1 MNATP
6 SLPEPWLRGT
16 LTDVSAVPRAV
27 LHALELAG
35 EDLNKWCS
43 PLTDAELNAQPH
55 GLPSVAFQL
64 RHIARSID
72 RLLTY
77 AEGNAL
83 SAEQLDALRQES
95 QPGAS
100 PQVLFDELAMALEH
114 AAQRIRALAKSD
126 LEQSRSVGK
135 RALPPRSAASSFTL
149 PTTPNATS
157 AKRSPQRKFFSPNPD
172 ATKTTTTNPASTS
185 S

>member
-16 LTDVSAVPRAV
+16 LTEVGAVPRAV

-35 EDLNKWCS
+35 EDLKEWCS
-43 PLTDAELNAQPH
+43 PLTATQLNAQPH
-55 GLPSVAFQL
+55 GLPSIVFQL

-77 AEGNAL
+77 AEGNVL

-95 QPGAS
+95 QPGSS
-100 PQVLFDELAMALEH
+100 PQSLFDELSSALER
-114 AAQRIRALAKSD
+114 AAQRVRALAKSD
-126 LEQSRSVGK
+126 LEQPRSVGK
-135 RALPPRSAASSFTL
+135 KAL
-149 PTTPNATS
+149 PTTLGGLLVHVADHTQRHVGQAITT
-157 AKRSPQRKFFSPNPD
+157 AKILLAEADTERH
-172 ATKTTTTNPASTS
+172 
-185 S
+185 

>member
-16 LTDVSAVPRAV
+16 LTDIGAVPRAV

-35 EDLNKWCS
+35 EDLTKWCA
-43 PLTDAELNAQPH
+43 PLTDIELNAQPH
-55 GLPSVAFQL
+55 GLPSVAFQF

-77 AEGNAL
+77 AEGKLL

-95 QPGAS
+95 YPDAS
-100 PQVLFDELAMALEH
+100 SQAVFEELTSALAR
-114 AAQRIRALAKSD
+114 AAERLRALANSD
-126 LEQSRSVGK
+126 LEQTRSVGK
-135 RALPPRSAASSFTL
+135 KAL
-149 PTTPNATS
+149 PTTLGGLLVHVADHTQRHVGQAITT
-157 AKRSPQRKFFSPNPD
+157 AKILLTERR
-172 ATKTTTTNPASTS
+172 
-185 S
+185 